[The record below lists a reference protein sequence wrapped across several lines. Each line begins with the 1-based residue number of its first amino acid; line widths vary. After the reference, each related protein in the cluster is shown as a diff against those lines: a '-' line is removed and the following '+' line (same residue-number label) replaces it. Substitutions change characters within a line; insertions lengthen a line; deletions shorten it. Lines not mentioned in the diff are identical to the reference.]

1 LPKTSIQNQL
11 PTQNLSTITE
21 GLEHTAFVD
30 APEVK
35 LQHLTNNNTSTTAPG
50 SSHNL
55 GGTSSTQTNGGVP
68 HQSPPRAHLLIQIIQ
83 DNVELEQIQME
94 HWEDEAFEDEAAEE
108 EELAWVQQEI
118 ERLHQE
124 QEAIIRTHATA

>member
-11 PTQNLSTITE
+11 STQNVSTITE
-21 GLEHTAFVD
+21 GLDHATFVD

-35 LQHLTNNNTSTTAPG
+35 LQHLTNNNTSTIAPG

-55 GGTSSTQTNGGVP
+55 KGTSSTQTNGGVP
-68 HQSPPRAHLLIQIIQ
+68 HQSPPRAPSLIQIIQ
-83 DNVELEQIQME
+83 DNAELEQIQME
-94 HWEDEAFEDEAAEE
+94 HWEDKAFEDEAAKE
-108 EELAWVQQEI
+108 EELARVQQEI

-124 QEAIIRTHATA
+124 QEAITRRHATA